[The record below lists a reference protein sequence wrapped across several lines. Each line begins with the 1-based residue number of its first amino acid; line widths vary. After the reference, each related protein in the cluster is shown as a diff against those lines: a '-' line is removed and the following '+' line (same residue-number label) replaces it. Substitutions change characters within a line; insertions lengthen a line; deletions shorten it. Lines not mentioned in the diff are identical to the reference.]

1 MAAELLQKNKVKFAA
16 DNLIVVEGEAP
27 EALEQLEAPT
37 HAFIGGSSGNMKAI
51 MELLLRKNPR
61 VRIVINCIAMESVAE
76 ALRCLKELPVT
87 DTDVVQLSVGRA
99 KKAGPYHMM
108 MGENPITIIS
118 CTGEIR

>member
-1 MAAELLQKNKVKFAA
+1 MKFAA
-16 DNLIVVEGEAP
+16 ENLIVVEGEAP
-27 EALEQLEAPT
+27 EVLEDLEAPT

-87 DTDVVQLSVGRA
+87 VSYTHLQGGRRCGSPA
-99 KKAGPYHMM
+99 ERGEKCGVSHTGGPH
-108 MGENPITIIS
+108 
-118 CTGEIR
+118 CVLHLRCV